1 MAETP
6 NSPVLS
12 SGDAPQRKKYVRA
25 VGPRLRVLL
34 YVVFALF
41 ALLGAN
47 SVYLSSITFLEWW
60 RGLTYQN
67 YFYMVMFGAHLV
79 LGLLI
84 VLPVIVFGC
93 IHIKNSHSRS
103 NRRAVRVGYLLFAI
117 ALVLLFSGVA
127 LMRFDWFSIKDPRL
141 RSPIYW
147 AHVITPLLAIW
158 VYVLHRLAGPRIK
171 WSIGVKW
178 SFAVGVLV
186 LAGVF
191 MHSAHPKKN
200 ETGSV
205 EGTNYF
211 MPSFARTA
219 TGKFIPERTLM
230 MDDYCLKCHED
241 AYKGWFHSSHH
252 FSSFNNEPYFFAVNE
267 TRQVSLKRDGNV
279 KASRWCAGC
288 HDVVPFFAGKFDDPN
303 FDIRNDPTAHAGITC
318 TACHAITHVD
328 GTRGNAEYT
337 IDEPIHYPFAYSSN
351 AILQYINNQLVKA
364 KPEFHKKTFLKPV
377 MKSAEF
383 CSTCHKVS
391 LPQELTKYKEFLR
404 GQNHYDTFLLSGVS
418 GHNARSF
425 YYPEKAQ
432 QNCNG
437 CHMPL
442 KESPDFAANYFNPTN
457 NATRFIHDHLF
468 PAANTGIPAIRK
480 GVLGKVEGM
489 QTFDGKYDELDDVIT
504 VQSNFL
510 RGSLRVDI
518 FGVREG
524 GDISGKLIAPLRPN
538 VPPLKRGQTYLI
550 EVVLRTM
557 RLGHPFSQ
565 GTVDSNEIWVDAK
578 VRNGQRTLGRSGGLG
593 QHKDV
598 DPWSHFVN
606 VFMLDRDGNR
616 IDRRNPQDI
625 FTPLYNHQIPP
636 GAAKIAHYS
645 FTVPEDAGNSVTVDV
660 KLNYR
665 KFDTIYMN
673 YVFGKGYTNGAPF
686 QITNELPTVTI
697 ASDSLTFPVGVGRTI
712 SASPITARTNDAAFP
727 LTPRERENGIQSLG
741 KSGTE
746 VGNAASDISANR
758 DSLSPLPG
766 GEGQG
771 EGKARMNIAATETS
785 STATSFT
792 ITNPPSTIPA
802 WQRWNDYGIGL
813 LLEGTDKGSE
823 KGQLLEAAEAFEQ
836 VEKLARYDGP
846 LNLAR
851 IYFKEGRLDEA
862 VSALQRASKFDPS
875 APRWTVAWLNGLV
888 NKQNGYLD
896 KAITEFTS
904 IIEDRYEELDRRGF
918 DFSLDYEVINEL
930 GQTLFERAKIER
942 GDDAAQKQWLEKA
955 VARFKRTL
963 EIDTENVTAHYNLA
977 LIYER
982 LGERDLAVNHRKLHE
997 RYRPDDNARDRA
1009 IAIARRRDP
1018 AADNAAQATV
1028 IYPLQRDEAF
1038 ELRANTATTPV
1049 PSSLNGEREQAGGAR
1064 RFEASEPVRRVV
1076 RQP

>member
-1 MAETP
+1 MPETP
-6 NSPVLS
+6 DTNVPASDV
-12 SGDAPQRKKYVRA
+12 PQRKKYVRA

-79 LGLLI
+79 LGLI
-84 VLPVIVFGC
+84 FVLPFVIFGC
-93 IHIKNSHSRS
+93 IHIKNSHDRS
-103 NRRAVRVGYLLFAI
+103 NRRAVRVGYGLFVVSLILLFTGI
-117 ALVLLFSGVA
+117 A
-127 LMRFDWFSIKDPRL
+127 LMRFDFFSIKDPRV

-147 AHVITPLLAIW
+147 AHVITPLLSIW
-158 VYVLHRLAGPRIK
+158 LYVLHRLAGPRIK
-171 WSIGVKW
+171 WNIGLKW

-186 LAGVF
+186 LGGML
-191 MHSAHPKKN
+191 MHSAHPRKN
-200 ETGSV
+200 ERGSI

-219 TGKFIPERTLM
+219 NGKFIPAQTLM

-241 AYKGWFHSSHH
+241 AYKGWFHSAHH
-252 FSSFNNEPYFFAVNE
+252 FSSFNNEAYLFSVNE
-267 TRQVSLKRDGNV
+267 TRQVALKRDGNV

-288 HDVVPFFAGKFDDPN
+288 HDVVPFFSGAFDDPN
-303 FDIRNDPTAHAGITC
+303 FDIRNHPTAKAGITC

-351 AILQYINNQLVKA
+351 ALLQYVNNQLVKA
-364 KPEFHKKTFLKPV
+364 KPEFHKKTFLKPF

-391 LPQELTKYKEFLR
+391 LPAEVTHYKEFLR
-404 GQNHYDTFLLSGVS
+404 GQNHYDPFVLSGVS

-432 QNCNG
+432 ANCNG

-442 KESPDFAANYFNPTN
+442 KASRDFGANYFNPTN
-457 NATRFIHDHLF
+457 DTTRFIHDHFF
-468 PAANTGIPAIRK
+468 PAANTGLAAIRK
-480 GVLGKVEGM
+480 GVMGSAGAEDRGPVVRSPSERADAPRVTDSRSSYTEQRSLH
-489 QTFDGKYDELDDVIT
+489 TELDSVINT
-504 VQSNFL
+504 HSNFL

-524 GDISGKLIAPLRPN
+524 GTIDGQLIAPLRPN
-538 VPPLKRGQTYLI
+538 VPALKRGQTYLI

-557 RLGHPFSQ
+557 KLGHLFSQ
-565 GTVDSNEIWVDAK
+565 GTVDSNEIWVEAK
-578 VRNGQRTLGRSGGLG
+578 ATSGQKVLGRAGGLG
-593 QHKDV
+593 RHKEV
-598 DPWSHFVN
+598 DPWSHFIN

-636 GAAKIAHYS
+636 GAAQVAHYS
-645 FTVPEDAGNSVTVDV
+645 FTVPPDSGNSVTLDV

-673 YVFGKGYTNGAPF
+673 YVFGKGYSNGAPF
-686 QITNELPTVTI
+686 QITNELPIVTM
-697 ASDSLTFPVGVGRTI
+697 ASDSLTFPIETQN
-712 SASPITARTNDAAFP
+712 PKLETY
-727 LTPRERENGIQSLG
+727 
-741 KSGTE
+741 
-746 VGNAASDISANR
+746 
-758 DSLSPLPG
+758 
-766 GEGQG
+766 
-771 EGKARMNIAATETS
+771 TS
-785 STATSFT
+785 S
-792 ITNPPSTIPA
+792 IPL

-823 KGQLLEAAEAFEQ
+823 KGQLLQAAEAFEQ
-836 VEKLARYDGP
+836 VEKLGRYDGP

-851 IYFKEGRLDEA
+851 VYLKEGRLDDA
-862 VSALQRASKFDPS
+862 VGALQRASKSEPP
-875 APRWTVAWLNGLV
+875 APRWTVAWLNGLL

-904 IIEDRYEELDRRGF
+904 ILEDRYEELDKRGF

-930 GQTLFERAKIER
+930 GQTLFERAKLER
-942 GDDAAQKQWLEKA
+942 SDEAEQKKWLKLA
-955 VARFKRTL
+955 MARFKRTL
-963 EIDTENVTAHYNLA
+963 EIDSENVAAHYNLA

-982 LGERDLAVNHRKLHE
+982 LGERDLANQHRALHE

-1018 AADNAAQATV
+1018 AADHAAQATV
-1028 IYPLQRDEAF
+1028 IYSLQRKGAP
-1038 ELRANTATTPV
+1038 ELPQATQNLTAGTK
-1049 PSSLNGEREQAGGAR
+1049 
-1064 RFEASEPVRRVV
+1064 
-1076 RQP
+1076 